1 MNEGE
6 TDQQAALGK
15 CYGMWESGFSKKK
28 EKMGIIAWEGGVPI
42 YGDEYEARAAATTLG
57 CSGAH
62 PMEGGWVP
70 CDNHEDTL
78 NGLSIA
84 DEVVRQLKDMV
95 EKMGGRPL

>member
-15 CYGMWESGFSKKK
+15 CYGMWESGSFKKK

-42 YGDEYEARAAATTLG
+42 YGDEYEAKAAATTLG